1 MEQGCFV
8 KIYVPSD
15 LSMQIT
21 SIRAKG
27 MFAPSAG
34 GDGTLSSADYE
45 CEPQEACQ
53 ATYQHDRAD
62 DPSPSIRVNGCNQVS
77 SVGRSPSGSLMID
90 SISTPLAMK
99 DSGLFTVSVYKDEEL
114 KMKIAEIVTGVY
126 IPAQNLSPGS
136 ITEIKMTPLD
146 SNVQKTTTHT
156 ITFVNEHILDATGR
170 IVITLP
176 TTLVLPEVGS
186 TMEVKP
192 LAGSISAT
200 SAEVIEGN
208 KLRIDGIFAGM
219 REIPKEAHEFQFQV
233 VGI

>member
-1 MEQGCFV
+1 MPIPMEQGCFI

-21 SIRAKG
+21 RIRAKG

-34 GDGTLSSADYE
+34 GDSLSSADYE
-45 CEPQEACQ
+45 
-53 ATYQHDRAD
+53 HDRTD

-99 DSGLFTVSVYKDEEL
+99 DSGLFTVSVYKDEDL

-136 ITEIKMTPLD
+136 IGQITMTPLE

-170 IVITLP
+170 VVITLP
-176 TTLVLPEVGS
+176 TTLALPEVGS
-186 TMEVKP
+186 TMEVIP
-192 LAGSISAT
+192 LYGSISAT

-208 KLRIDGIFAGM
+208 KLKIEGIFAGM
-219 REIPKEAHEFQFQV
+219 AERGTDIPKEPHEFQFQI

>member
-1 MEQGCFV
+1 
-8 KIYVPSD
+8 
-15 LSMQIT
+15 MQ
-21 SIRAKG
+21 K
-27 MFAPSAG
+27 
-34 GDGTLSSADYE
+34 
-45 CEPQEACQ
+45 
-53 ATYQHDRAD
+53 
-62 DPSPSIRVNGCNQVS
+62 
-77 SVGRSPSGSLMID
+77 
-90 SISTPLAMK
+90 K
-99 DSGLFTVSVYKDEEL
+99 
-114 KMKIAEIVTGVY
+114 
-126 IPAQNLSPGS
+126 
-136 ITEIKMTPLD
+136 
-146 SNVQKTTTHT
+146 TTHT

-219 REIPKEAHEFQFQV
+219 RDIPKEAHEFQFQV